1 MAFYAGIDLHSNTNQ
16 TGIMDEKRKRVLK
29 RKLANDP
36 GVILSEL
43 APYREGMA
51 AIGIESTYNWYWLA
65 DLLHENGY
73 PVRLA
78 NPAAMQKYS
87 GLKHVD
93 DTHDAFWI
101 AELLLL
107 GILPQGYI
115 YPKEIRPLRDLLRTR
130 LHLVRSRTAMILS
143 LQNVVTRNCRITP
156 SASEIKLLG
165 EDRVTPY
172 LEGDEDLLLSGSAR
186 KESIDAITAQIHRI
200 ELAVKSK
207 LKVMPPYTA
216 LMTLPGVGQILS
228 SVIMLETGPIQRFE
242 HVGCYA
248 SYCRKVTSKWT
259 SNDKVKG
266 HGNRKNGNRYLAWA
280 FSEAAERA
288 RCSHAGC
295 RDFYH
300 RKLRKKKHAMVA
312 HNALAHKLARAAYYI
327 LKDNVPF
334 QEEKMFGTPEAVLHN

>member
-115 YPKEIRPLRDLLRTR
+115 YPKRYDRCAICSGHVFIWCGAGLR
-130 LHLVRSRTAMILS
+130 
-143 LQNVVTRNCRITP
+143 
-156 SASEIKLLG
+156 
-165 EDRVTPY
+165 
-172 LEGDEDLLLSGSAR
+172 
-186 KESIDAITAQIHRI
+186 
-200 ELAVKSK
+200 
-207 LKVMPPYTA
+207 
-216 LMTLPGVGQILS
+216 
-228 SVIMLETGPIQRFE
+228 
-242 HVGCYA
+242 
-248 SYCRKVTSKWT
+248 
-259 SNDKVKG
+259 
-266 HGNRKNGNRYLAWA
+266 
-280 FSEAAERA
+280 
-288 RCSHAGC
+288 
-295 RDFYH
+295 
-300 RKLRKKKHAMVA
+300 
-312 HNALAHKLARAAYYI
+312 
-327 LKDNVPF
+327 
-334 QEEKMFGTPEAVLHN
+334 